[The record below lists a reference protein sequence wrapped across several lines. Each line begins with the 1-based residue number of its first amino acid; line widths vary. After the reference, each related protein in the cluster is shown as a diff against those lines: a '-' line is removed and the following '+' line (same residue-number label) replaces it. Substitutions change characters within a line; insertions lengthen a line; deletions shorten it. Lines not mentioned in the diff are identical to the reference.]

1 MWRRYRKDRAGGF
14 SDSQGTS
21 NDDEQNE
28 RIGQFSDGQATFESS
43 PREERPGR
51 FSRGQETLSETPDH
65 TRVGRF
71 SNGQEQNQREAEGAD
86 GVRVDHGLPDMGFR
100 TAFARRKEIT
110 VRASDQGL
118 IEAANRLVFHDRGF
132 TLTWDTATGDLWL
145 TPTANPD
152 GWWYE
157 EEVG

>member
-1 MWRRYRKDRAGGF
+1 MWKELRKDRTG
-14 SDSQGTS
+14 
-21 NDDEQNE
+21 
-28 RIGQFSDGQATFESS
+28 RFSDGQERSKDDMQAERIGRFSDGQGTSESS
-43 PREERPGR
+43 PREGRPGR

-71 SNGQEQNQREAEGAD
+71 GNGREEDQRDAD
-86 GVRVDHGLPDMGFR
+86 AVDRVQVDHGLPDMNFR
-100 TAFARRKEIT
+100 TALARRKEVT
-110 VRASDQGL
+110 TRASDQGL

-145 TPTANPD
+145 TPTANPE

-157 EEVG
+157 EDVG